1 MCYTITKRGD
11 SMRFYNKD
19 SSNYNYFKIY
29 IFDKVY
35 YG

>member
-19 SSNYNYFKIY
+19 IL
-29 IFDKVY
+29 KVENNEKY
-35 YG
+35 SFALKFI